1 MELIVILS
9 ALLLISALSP
19 FFGADTKTVELQNRR
34 WGILRWRSRSPQQ
47 PTAAPDR
54 STPAAA
60 HGSGRRGGPS
70 DPV

>member
-34 WGILRWRSRSPQQ
+34 WGILR
-47 PTAAPDR
+47 
-54 STPAAA
+54 
-60 HGSGRRGGPS
+60 
-70 DPV
+70 